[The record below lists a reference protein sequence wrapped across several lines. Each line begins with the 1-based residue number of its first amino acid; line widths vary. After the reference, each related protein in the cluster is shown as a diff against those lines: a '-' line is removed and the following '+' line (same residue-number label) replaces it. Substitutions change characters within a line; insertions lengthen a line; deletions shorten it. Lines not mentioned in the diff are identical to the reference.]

1 MHAVLPRE
9 DTAMSTKTA
18 SRPSCVGRAAL
29 VEKHLTSGGA
39 LVRAGVLGG
48 YNLAEYPLTEL
59 ERQARTLEANTRP
72 AEGAAEVKVLVV
84 RL

>member
-9 DTAMSTKTA
+9 DTQVSAKTA

-29 VEKHLTSGGA
+29 IEKHLTARGA

-48 YNLAEYPLTEL
+48 YNLAEYPLAEL

-72 AEGAAEVKVLVV
+72 AEGAAQVKVLVV
-84 RL
+84 KL